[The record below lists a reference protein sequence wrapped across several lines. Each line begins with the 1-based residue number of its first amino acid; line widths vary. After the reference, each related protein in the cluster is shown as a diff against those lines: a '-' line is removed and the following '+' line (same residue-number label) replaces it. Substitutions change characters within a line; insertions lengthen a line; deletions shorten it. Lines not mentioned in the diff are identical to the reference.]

1 MLDLAY
7 IYVFDATSAHG
18 SRGSLYRATTMPR
31 ELGDGSHA
39 GLDVQLRLGI
49 LNFELDR
56 KIYEK

>member
-1 MLDLAY
+1 
-7 IYVFDATSAHG
+7 
-18 SRGSLYRATTMPR
+18 MPR

-39 GLDVQLRLGI
+39 VLDVQLRLGI